1 MIGPAIVHCQGEGDP
16 PMTPEQIRDTALT
29 LYTIIFESHDVAE
42 AKLVRDRCICTCQKR
57 GLEPTVAAMI
67 SEALTG
73 YVYGWSNRSAPLMTP
88 ISKAQAVLHLTMG
101 GPDDAVTHTRPA
113 NTWLTPDAIAAMI
126 GWVLT
131 AGVVT
136 RP

>member
-1 MIGPAIVHCQGEGDP
+1 
-16 PMTPEQIRDTALT
+16 MTPEQIRDLALT
-29 LYTIIFESHDVAE
+29 LYTLIFEGHDVTE
-42 AKLVRDRCICTCQKR
+42 PKLVRDRCIRTCKKR
-57 GLEPTVAAMI
+57 GLGPSVAAMI

-73 YVYGWSNRSAPLMTP
+73 YVYGWSHRSAPLTTP

-101 GPDDAVTHTRPA
+101 GPDDAVTHTCPA
-113 NTWLTPDAIAAMI
+113 SAWLTTDAIAAMI

-131 AGVVT
+131 AGMVT

>member
-1 MIGPAIVHCQGEGDP
+1 MMA
-16 PMTPEQIRDTALT
+16 EQIRDLALT

-42 AKLVRDRCICTCQKR
+42 PKLVCDRCIRTCQKR
-57 GLEPTVAAMI
+57 GLEPIVAAMI

-73 YVYGWSNRSAPLMTP
+73 YVYDWRRRGAPLMTP

-101 GPDDAVTHTRPA
+101 GPDDAVTQTRPA
-113 NTWLTPDAIAAMI
+113 NAWLTPDAIAAMI

-131 AGVVT
+131 VGLET